1 MRLELKVLA
10 DAGLLGLPNAGKST
24 LIAAV
29 SNARPK
35 VADYPFTTLHPNLG
49 VVRIDY
55 SQSFVLADVPGLIE
69 GAAQGAGLGHQFLK
83 HLSRTRVLLHLVDLA
98 PFEADANPVRDAVA
112 IVNELRAYDEELWA
126 KPRWLVLNKIDMIA
140 PEDRAQRIA
149 SFVEAYKAQT
159 GWQGEV
165 HAVSGLTG
173 ENTRALMAAVYAFI
187 AKSLRDEQTPQPD
200 VRFSEA
206 GLREQPHG

>member
-1 MRLELKVLA
+1 LELKLLA
-10 DAGLLGLPNAGKST
+10 DAGLLGMPNAGKST

-49 VVRIDY
+49 MVRIDY
-55 SQSFVLADVPGLIE
+55 AQSFVLADVPGLIE

-83 HLSRTRVLLHLVDLA
+83 HLARTRVLLHLVDLA
-98 PFEADANPVRDAVA
+98 PFDAAVDPVRDAVA
-112 IVNELRAYDEELWA
+112 IANELRVYDEALWA
-126 KPRWLVLNKIDMIA
+126 KPRWLVLNKIDMIP
-140 PEDRAQRIA
+140 PEERADRIA
-149 SFVEAYKAQT
+149 SFVEAYQAQT

-173 ENTRALMAAVYAFI
+173 ENTRALMAAVYGFI
-187 AKSLRDEQTPQPD
+187 AQALRHEHPPEPD
-200 VRFSEA
+200 ARF
-206 GLREQPHG
+206 RELPRTVVPTQAP